1 MNILEQCVKKEF
13 FKYGGV
19 PLSSPDWSSLS
30 YKSPIIIAPSISQCR
45 RQPCTHMPAIHQLR
59 APIVCS
65 VNGVEQNSRFTKYKA
80 PHLPRLERGCFDAL
94 HTNTETT
101 KVI

>member
-80 PHLPRLERGCFDAL
+80 PPTYLPRLEKGLF
-94 HTNTETT
+94 
-101 KVI
+101 

>member
-1 MNILEQCVKKEF
+1 MNFLEQCVKKIPLQ
-13 FKYGGV
+13 YGGV

-59 APIVCS
+59 APIVRL

-80 PHLPRLERGCFDAL
+80 PHLPTPLRKGLF
-94 HTNTETT
+94 
-101 KVI
+101 